1 MQAHAILRLCTCVCK
16 ILRLRTCVTWSR
28 DCTHALCNLGIAQIL
43 RLHGTHTYIHTHIH
57 TYTHTYIHTCIHTH
71 IHIYT
76 YTWYTYHHSSYVSPS
91 FSSSSLPHS
100 LPPPTSPLS
109 LSSLPYLPT
118 PPSTSPSFQ
127 SSFPDDF
134 VGYEVLYWPISTT
147 NYSSQLPP
155 GRSTGVTLPLNSLR
169 IFTRYAVAVR
179 LYCSNGTGPASPVE
193 EFETRPERKLYQ
205 MHVYSSWIIVCL

>member
-1 MQAHAILRLCTCVCK
+1 MI
-16 ILRLRTCVTWSR
+16 
-28 DCTHALCNLGIAQIL
+28 
-43 RLHGTHTYIHTHIH
+43 YIHA
-57 TYTHTYIHTCIHTH
+57 YTPFLCL
-71 IHIYT
+71 
-76 YTWYTYHHSSYVSPS
+76 SLFLFLLPL
-91 FSSSSLPHS
+91 SLPFS
-100 LPPPTSPLS
+100 TFPLS

-155 GRSTGVTLPLNSLR
+155 RGSTAVTLPLNSLR

-193 EFETRPERKLYQ
+193 EFQTQAERKPYKIHLSIIHSEVVPFRNQ
-205 MHVYSSWIIVCL
+205 AKRFESWPNGLEAE